1 MSPAL
6 ITLIAVFVGT
16 AALCAGV
23 GFTVF
28 GHREDPFD
36 RLERL
41 NRRTL
46 PSSEANNGVLKKE
59 MWEEGAAGMA
69 EVWKR
74 IGFGPGHIRAWFRQ
88 AELPFQARWLVVIA
102 GLCSLSLVAV
112 TKRVHAP
119 IFSYPVAGLIGALL
133 PLVYVYRRRKK
144 RISRF
149 SEQLPEALELMANSL
164 RSGNTVQSSMQLIA
178 EEFAPPISQE
188 FAIVSESIRLGIPV
202 EQALDEMA
210 ERVVNNDLQFFVTA
224 VSMQRQCGGDLAE
237 VLDKISWLIR
247 ERFHIQG
254 QVQAL
259 TGEGRM
265 SGAVLLA
272 LPVVIF
278 ILIYLLNPEYAV
290 LLFTEPSGRKM
301 LGVAIFMQFLGAIV
315 IRKIINIKI

>member
-1 MSPAL
+1 MSPVL

-28 GHREDPFD
+28 GHKEDPFA

-41 NRRTL
+41 NRRIQ
-46 PSSEANNGVLKKE
+46 PSSESSGILKKE
-59 MWEEGAAGMA
+59 LWEEGAAGMA

-74 IGFGPGHIRAWFRQ
+74 IGFGPGDVIAWFRQ
-88 AELPFQARWLVVIA
+88 AELPFRARWIFVLSA
-102 GLCSLSLVAV
+102 LCSLALVAI

-119 IFSYPVAGLIGALL
+119 LFSYPVTGVIGALI
-133 PLVYVYRRRKK
+133 PFGYVFWRRRK

-149 SEQLPEALELMANSL
+149 SEQLPDALELMANSL
-164 RSGNTVQSSMQLIA
+164 RSGNTIQSSMQLIS
-178 EEFAPPISQE
+178 EEFVPPISHE
-188 FAIVSESIRLGIPV
+188 FGIVSESIRLGIPV
-202 EQALDEMA
+202 EQTLDEMA
-210 ERVVNNDLQFFVTA
+210 QRVVNEDLRFFVTA

-237 VLDKISWLIR
+237 ILDKISWLIR
-247 ERFHIQG
+247 ERFNIQG

-265 SGAVLLA
+265 SGAVLMA
-272 LPVVIF
+272 LPIVVFF
-278 ILIYLLNPEYAV
+278 IIYFLNPDYV
-290 LLFTEPSGRKM
+290 MLLFTEPLGQKM
-301 LGVAIFMQFLGAIV
+301 LAGAIFMQLLGALV